1 MYLFKQFLISYFFCL
16 LLQSLKIV
24 VEAQNIQQCPNPT
37 EISPC
42 TCSIKK
48 NGLDVI
54 CEFTDFNH
62 ISKAMDGLKGRQ
74 NSIIF
79 YLKLRHNNMPKLQGF
94 VFLGLDIHHL
104 TIHNSS
110 LAVVEETSLSSIGL
124 KHLDSLGLA
133 HNQLNEIPAR
143 AFSHLT
149 LLNSLELEGNQIIR
163 VDPDAFIGLEENLQY
178 LKLGDNNLHTVP
190 SDALRR
196 LHRLRHL
203 DLRANNI
210 SNLLEDSF
218 TGYGDS
224 ITFLNLQKNMIKI
237 LPPLVFESLNS
248 LEILNLQN
256 NKLMHIPEDV
266 TENIVDTLKLLDI
279 TVSETR
285 SRTNS
290 TSSSSSNTSS
300 YSSSSS
306 DSTSSRTNTADEDN
320 PLLCDCELH
329 WFTIWLSNLR
339 EKDEE
344 IMSKKRTVCT
354 MLQEHREYLVQKMP
368 LQKLGCIKSKNP
380 ERALSTSFTVRK
392 TYSPIFILIVLLLIW
407 SFSK

>member
-110 LAVVEETSLSSIGL
+110 LAVVEETSLSSIGKALTQLDISQNSLASVPSAALKTLHQLLILNINHNKITTIHKKAFEGLDTLEILTLYENKISVIESDAFRGLDKRKLKRLNLGGNELLHIPTSSLSSLDMLKKLEMQENRISVIKEGDFEGL

-224 ITFLNLQKNMIKI
+224 ITFLNLQKNI
-237 LPPLVFESLNS
+237 LRTGSVFGQSSERN
-248 LEILNLQN
+248 
-256 NKLMHIPEDV
+256 
-266 TENIVDTLKLLDI
+266 
-279 TVSETR
+279 ETR
-285 SRTNS
+285 C
-290 TSSSSSNTSS
+290 
-300 YSSSSS
+300 
-306 DSTSSRTNTADEDN
+306 
-320 PLLCDCELH
+320 LLQFHLE
-329 WFTIWLSNLR
+329 R
-339 EKDEE
+339 V
-344 IMSKKRTVCT
+344 TVIT
-354 MLQEHREYLVQKMP
+354 RKYVFRIGNALA
-368 LQKLGCIKSKNP
+368 LGGV
-380 ERALSTSFTVRK
+380 ETV
-392 TYSPIFILIVLLLIW
+392 
-407 SFSK
+407 